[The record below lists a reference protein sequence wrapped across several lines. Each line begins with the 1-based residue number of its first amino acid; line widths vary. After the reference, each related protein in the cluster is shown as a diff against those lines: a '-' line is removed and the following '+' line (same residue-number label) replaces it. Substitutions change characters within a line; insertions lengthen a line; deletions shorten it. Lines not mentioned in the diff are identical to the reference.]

1 MRYVNLPSTSAT
13 LAILC
18 FALLS
23 SACSPLKPW
32 LKPYERENLAD
43 PIMSFDRDQV
53 DSGYLNHVLDARE
66 SARGAEGASGGGCG
80 CN

>member
-1 MRYVNLPSTSAT
+1 MFRRLLF
-13 LAILC
+13 LAV
-18 FALLS
+18 LS
-23 SACSPLKPW
+23 CTACSSLKPKPLKPW

-43 PIMSFDRDQV
+43 PIMAFDRDQV

-66 SARGAEGASGGGCG
+66 GARGAEGASGGGCG

>member
-1 MRYVNLPSTSAT
+1 MFSPT
-13 LAILC
+13 LIRVSILIA
-18 FALLS
+18 ALCCA
-23 SACSPLKPW
+23 ACSPLKPW

-43 PIMSFDRDQV
+43 PIMAFDRDQV